1 MARIK
6 IGLPEKFDFTTTIPI
21 RITDLNYGGHVG
33 NDTILSIIH
42 EARVQFLRHYG
53 YSELDMAGV
62 SLIMGDAAIEFKGE
76 IFYGG
81 SVRVSVGAAEF
92 TRVGFD
98 LFYKLESV
106 AAPTSQT
113 SQTSPTSST
122 TIDSGQENWLLVASA
137 KTGMVCFDYSKKKVV
152 ATPANLLFKPQV

>member
-6 IGLPEKFDFTTTIPI
+6 IALPEKFDFATTIPI

-98 LFYKLESV
+98 LFYKLESL
-106 AAPTSQT
+106 AASANPTE
-113 SQTSPTSST
+113 
-122 TIDSGQENWLLVASA
+122 ENWLVVASA
-137 KTGMVCFDYSKKKVV
+137 KTGMVCFDYPQKKVV
-152 ATPANLLFKPQV
+152 SAPANLLFQPHV